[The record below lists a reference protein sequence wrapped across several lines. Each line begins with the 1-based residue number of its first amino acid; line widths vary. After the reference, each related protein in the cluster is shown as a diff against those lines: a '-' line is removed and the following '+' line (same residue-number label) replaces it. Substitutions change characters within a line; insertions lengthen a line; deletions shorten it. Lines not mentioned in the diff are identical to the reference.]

1 MKKLMAILLA
11 AALTLSMAACSS
23 AQNAQP
29 QTTPQDETEK
39 VVKIGILQQLEHGA
53 LDAARQGFIDALAD
67 NGYVEGENL
76 EIDYQNAQGD
86 QSNLSTMSERFVNN
100 HSDMVLAIATGA
112 AQSIASKTKDIPILF
127 TAVTDPVDAGLVN
140 SNENPGGNVTGTNDM
155 NPIDA
160 QIDLIKEV
168 YPDTKTIGIVYC
180 SGEDSSILQANQAKA
195 YIESIGLEW
204 VEGTVTNSNDVQQ
217 VTQSIVTKCDAIYIP
232 TDNAYAS
239 AMAVVSGVVTES
251 KTPVVAGAI
260 EMVADGGLMTLGLNY
275 YNLGYQTGEM
285 AVRVLKDGADVSTM
299 PVESLVKYD
308 YYING
313 EMAQAL
319 GLEVPEK
326 YQQYIQ

>member
-1 MKKLMAILLA
+1 MAILLA

-180 SGEDSSILQANQAKA
+180 SGEDNSILQANQAKA

>member
-1 MKKLMAILLA
+1 MAILLA

-23 AQNAQP
+23 AKNAQP

-39 VVKIGILQQLEHGA
+39 VVKIGVLQQLEHGA

-180 SGEDSSILQANQAKA
+180 SGEDNSILQANQAKA

>member
-180 SGEDSSILQANQAKA
+180 SGEDNSILQANQAKA

>member
-1 MKKLMAILLA
+1 MAILLA

-140 SNENPGGNVTGTNDM
+140 SNENPGGNVTGTYDL

-180 SGEDSSILQANQAKA
+180 SGEDNSILQANQAKA